1 MQITEGQRRSKMLI
15 KESFLLALS
24 AVRVNRMR
32 SFLTMLGIV
41 IGIGSVIGITAIGD
55 SIKSIMGKEIDNI
68 GTNQIF
74 IALSWEK
81 EEHGDDEY
89 FTMDDFRAVEEK
101 FGDKIVY
108 MVPGNAGKEIERK
121 FGNKKYTIALTG
133 ARGGLLEQRS
143 NISIVEGRMI
153 TEEDVEQEND
163 VIVIDK
169 KLAQEVAGGVDVI
182 GQKLEIDFGDS
193 VKELTVVGVVEETVS
208 AFAQQIGISD
218 KNKITCYVP
227 YTLFDVE
234 SEFGVGYI
242 SFYHRKDMSISQ
254 EQLVKEVGDF
264 LIATKGVPKDSY
276 RQGSVEKQASQING
290 MLSLIS
296 LGIGVIASISLIVGG
311 IGIMNI
317 MLVSVTERTREIGI
331 RKALGAKTKNIL
343 FQFLIESSILSL
355 IGGLIGIVVGLG
367 IGKLGAILAKVD
379 LKINIPIIVGAVIFS
394 SLVGMFFGLYPAKRA
409 AKLDPIEALR
419 YE

>member
-108 MVPGNAGKEIERK
+108 MVPGNASKEIERK

-193 VKELTVVGVVEETVS
+193 VKELTVVGVVEEKVS

-227 YTLFDVE
+227 YTLSDIE
-234 SEFGVGYI
+234 SEGSGYI
-242 SFYHRKDMSISQ
+242 GFYHHKDMSISQ
-254 EQLVKEVGDF
+254 EELAKQVGDF
-264 LIATKGVPKDSY
+264 LVATKGVPKDSY
-276 RQGSVEKQASQING
+276 RQESVEKQASQVNG
-290 MLSLIS
+290 MLGLIS

>member
-1 MQITEGQRRSKMLI
+1 MLI

-74 IALSWEK
+74 IALSWERD
-81 EEHGDDEY
+81 EHGDDEY

-108 MVPGNAGKEIERK
+108 MVPGNASKEIERK

-133 ARGGLLEQRS
+133 ARGGLLEQRA
-143 NISIVEGRMI
+143 NISMVAGRMI
-153 TEEDVEQEND
+153 TEEDAEQENN

-227 YTLFDVE
+227 YTLSDIE
-234 SEFGVGYI
+234 SEGSGYI
-242 SFYHRKDMSISQ
+242 GFYHHKDMSISQ
-254 EQLVKEVGDF
+254 EELAKQVGDF
-264 LIATKGVPKDSY
+264 LVATKGVPKDSY
-276 RQGSVEKQASQING
+276 RQESVEKQASQVNG
-290 MLSLIS
+290 MLGLIS
-296 LGIGVIASISLIVGG
+296 LGIGVMHPFLIVGG

>member
-1 MQITEGQRRSKMLI
+1 MLI

-74 IALSWEK
+74 IALSWERD
-81 EEHGDDEY
+81 EHGDDEY

-101 FGDKIVY
+101 FADKIAY
-108 MVPGNAGKEIERK
+108 MVPGNANKEVQQEIN
-121 FGNKKYTIALTG
+121 NKKYTIALTG
-133 ARGGLLEQRS
+133 ARGGLLEQRA
-143 NISIVEGRMI
+143 NISMVAGRMI
-153 TEEDVEQEND
+153 TEEDAEQENN

-193 VKELTVVGVVEETVS
+193 VKELTVVGVVEEKVS

-227 YTLFDVE
+227 YTLSDIE
-234 SEFGVGYI
+234 SEGSGYI
-242 SFYHRKDMSISQ
+242 GFYHHKDMSISQ
-254 EQLVKEVGDF
+254 EELAKQVGDF
-264 LIATKGVPKDSY
+264 LVATKGVPKDSY
-276 RQGSVEKQASQING
+276 RQESVEKQASQVNG

-379 LKINIPIIVGAVIFS
+379 LKINIPVIVGAVIFS

>member
-1 MQITEGQRRSKMLI
+1 MLI

-74 IALSWEK
+74 ITLSWEK

-108 MVPGNAGKEIERK
+108 MVPGNASKEIERK

-133 ARGGLLEQRS
+133 ARGGLLEQRA
-143 NISIVEGRMI
+143 NISMVEGRMI
-153 TEEDVEQEND
+153 TEEDAEQEND

-218 KNKITCYVP
+218 KNKRTCYVP

-254 EQLVKEVGDF
+254 EELAKEVGDF
-264 LIATKGVPKDSY
+264 LVATKGVPKDSY
-276 RQGSVEKQASQING
+276 RQESVEKQASQVNG

-379 LKINIPIIVGAVIFS
+379 LKINIPVIVGAVIFS

>member
-1 MQITEGQRRSKMLI
+1 MLI

-74 IALSWEK
+74 IALSWERD
-81 EEHGDDEY
+81 EHGDDEY

-101 FGDKIVY
+101 FADKIAY
-108 MVPGNAGKEIERK
+108 MVPGNANKEVQQEIN
-121 FGNKKYTIALTG
+121 NKKYTIALTG
-133 ARGGLLEQRS
+133 ARGGLLEQRA
-143 NISIVEGRMI
+143 NISMVAGRMI
-153 TEEDVEQEND
+153 TEEDAEQEND

-193 VKELTVVGVVEETVS
+193 VKELTVVGVVEEKVS

-227 YTLFDVE
+227 YTLSDIE
-234 SEFGVGYI
+234 SEGSGYI
-242 SFYHRKDMSISQ
+242 GFYHHKDMSISQ
-254 EQLVKEVGDF
+254 EELAKQVGDF
-264 LIATKGVPKDSY
+264 LVATKGVPKDSY
-276 RQGSVEKQASQING
+276 RQESVEKQASQVNG

>member
-74 IALSWEK
+74 IALSWERD
-81 EEHGDDEY
+81 EHGDDEY

-101 FGDKIVY
+101 FADKIAY
-108 MVPGNAGKEIERK
+108 MVPGNANKEVQQEIN
-121 FGNKKYTIALTG
+121 NKKYTIALTG
-133 ARGGLLEQRS
+133 ARGGLLEQRA
-143 NISIVEGRMI
+143 NISMVAGRMI
-153 TEEDVEQEND
+153 TEEDAEQENN

-193 VKELTVVGVVEETVS
+193 VKELTVVGVVEEKVS

-227 YTLFDVE
+227 YTLSDIE
-234 SEFGVGYI
+234 SEGSGYI
-242 SFYHRKDMSISQ
+242 GFYHHKDMSISQ
-254 EQLVKEVGDF
+254 EELAKQVGDF
-264 LIATKGVPKDSY
+264 LVATKGVPKDSY
-276 RQGSVEKQASQING
+276 RQESVEKQASQVNG
-290 MLSLIS
+290 MLGLIS

>member
-74 IALSWEK
+74 IALSWERD
-81 EEHGDDEY
+81 EHGDDEY

-101 FGDKIVY
+101 FADKIAY
-108 MVPGNAGKEIERK
+108 MVPGNANKEVQQEIN
-121 FGNKKYTIALTG
+121 NKKYTIALTG
-133 ARGGLLEQRS
+133 ARGGLLEQRA
-143 NISIVEGRMI
+143 NISMVAGRMI
-153 TEEDVEQEND
+153 TEEAAEQEND

-193 VKELTVVGVVEETVS
+193 VKELTVVGVVEEKVS

-227 YTLFDVE
+227 YTLSDIE
-234 SEFGVGYI
+234 SEGSGYI
-242 SFYHRKDMSISQ
+242 GFYHHKDMSISQ
-254 EQLVKEVGDF
+254 EELAKQVGDF
-264 LIATKGVPKDSY
+264 LVATKGVPKDSY
-276 RQGSVEKQASQING
+276 RQESVEKQASQVNG
-290 MLSLIS
+290 MLGLIS

>member
-1 MQITEGQRRSKMLI
+1 MLI

-74 IALSWEK
+74 IALSWERD
-81 EEHGDDEY
+81 EHGDDEY

-101 FGDKIVY
+101 FADKIAY
-108 MVPGNAGKEIERK
+108 MVPGNANKEVQQEIN
-121 FGNKKYTIALTG
+121 NKKYTIALTG
-133 ARGGLLEQRS
+133 ARGGLLEQRA
-143 NISIVEGRMI
+143 NISMVAGRMI
-153 TEEDVEQEND
+153 TEEDAEQENN

-193 VKELTVVGVVEETVS
+193 VKELTVVGVVEEKVS

-227 YTLFDVE
+227 YTLSDIE
-234 SEFGVGYI
+234 SEGSGYI
-242 SFYHRKDMSISQ
+242 GFYHHKDMSISQ
-254 EQLVKEVGDF
+254 EELAKQVGDF
-264 LIATKGVPKDSY
+264 LVATKGVPKDSY
-276 RQGSVEKQASQING
+276 RQESVEKQASQVNG

-355 IGGLIGIVVGLG
+355 IGGLIGIIVGLG

-379 LKINIPIIVGAVIFS
+379 LKINIPVIVGAVIFS

>member
-1 MQITEGQRRSKMLI
+1 MLI

-55 SIKSIMGKEIDNI
+55 SIKSIVSKEIDNI
-68 GTNQIF
+68 GTNQVF
-74 IALSWEK
+74 ITTNWEK
-81 EEHGDDEY
+81 EEHGDEES
-89 FTMDDFRAVEEK
+89 FTMNDFRAVEEK
-101 FGDKIVY
+101 FADKIAY
-108 MVPGNAGKEIERK
+108 MVPGNASKEVEQELN
-121 FGNKKYTIALTG
+121 NKKYTIALTG
-133 ARGGLLEQRS
+133 ARGGFLEQRA
-143 NISIVEGRMI
+143 NISMVAGRMI
-153 TEEDVEQEND
+153 TEEDVEQENN

-193 VKELTVVGVVEETVS
+193 VKELTVVGVVEEKVS

-218 KNKITCYVP
+218 KNKRTCYVP

-234 SEFGVGYI
+234 SGTFGFI
-242 SFYHRKDMSISQ
+242 SFYHHKDMSISQ
-254 EQLVKEVGDF
+254 EALAKEVGEF
-264 LIATKGVPKDSY
+264 LVAIKGVPKDSY
-276 RQGSVEKQASQING
+276 RQESVEKQAFQINS
-290 MLSLIS
+290 MLNLIS
-296 LGIGVIASISLIVGG
+296 LGIGVIAAISLIVGG

>member
-1 MQITEGQRRSKMLI
+1 MQITEEQRRSKMLI

-101 FGDKIVY
+101 FGDKIAY
-108 MVPGNAGKEIERK
+108 MVPGNAGKEVEQELN
-121 FGNKKYTIALTG
+121 NKKYTIALTG
-133 ARGGLLEQRS
+133 ARGGFLEQRA
-143 NISIVEGRMI
+143 NISMVAGRMI

-234 SEFGVGYI
+234 SEGMGYI

-276 RQGSVEKQASQING
+276 RQGSVEEQASQING

-355 IGGLIGIVVGLG
+355 IGGLIGIVLGLG

-379 LKINIPIIVGAVIFS
+379 LKINIPVIIGAVIFS

>member
-1 MQITEGQRRSKMLI
+1 MLI

-74 IALSWEK
+74 IALSWERD
-81 EEHGDDEY
+81 EHGDDEY

-101 FGDKIVY
+101 FADKIAY
-108 MVPGNAGKEIERK
+108 MVPGNANKEVQQEIN
-121 FGNKKYTIALTG
+121 NKKYTIALTG
-133 ARGGLLEQRS
+133 ARGGLLEQRA
-143 NISIVEGRMI
+143 NISMVAGRMI
-153 TEEDVEQEND
+153 TEEDAEQEND

-193 VKELTVVGVVEETVS
+193 VKELTVVGVVEEKVS

-227 YTLFDVE
+227 YTLSDIE
-234 SEFGVGYI
+234 SEGSGYI
-242 SFYHRKDMSISQ
+242 GFYHHKDMSISQ
-254 EQLVKEVGDF
+254 EELAKQVGDF
-264 LIATKGVPKDSY
+264 LVATKGVPKDSY
-276 RQGSVEKQASQING
+276 RQESVEKQASQVNG

-379 LKINIPIIVGAVIFS
+379 LKINIPVIVGAVIFS

>member
-1 MQITEGQRRSKMLI
+1 MLI

-41 IGIGSVIGITAIGD
+41 IGIGSVIGISAIGD
-55 SIKSIMGKEIDNI
+55 SIKSIMSKEIDNI
-68 GTNQIF
+68 GTNQIY
-74 IALSWEK
+74 IARNWEK
-81 EEHGDDEY
+81 ENHEDEEF

-108 MVPGNAGKEIERK
+108 MVPGNAHQEIEQEINNR
-121 FGNKKYTIALTG
+121 NYNIALTG
-133 ARGGLLEQRS
+133 ARSGFLEQRS
-143 NISIVEGRMI
+143 NISMVTGRMI
-153 TEEDVEQEND
+153 TEKDVEQENN
-163 VIVIDK
+163 VIVLDK
-169 KLAQEVAGGVDVI
+169 KLAQEVAGGVDII

-193 VKELTVVGVVEETVS
+193 VKELTVVGVVEEKVS
-208 AFAQQIGISD
+208 AFAQTIGISD
-218 KNKITCYVP
+218 KNERICYVP

-234 SEFGVGYI
+234 SGSSGYI
-242 SFYHRKDMSISQ
+242 GFYHHKYMSISQ
-254 EQLVKEVGDF
+254 EELAKEVGDF
-264 LIATKGVPKDSY
+264 LVATKGVSKDSY
-276 RQGSVEKQASQING
+276 RQESVEKQASQINSI
-290 MLSLIS
+290 LNVIS
-296 LGIGVIASISLIVGG
+296 LGIGAIAAISLIVGG

-355 IGGLIGIVVGLG
+355 IGGLIGIVMGLG
-367 IGKLGAILAKVD
+367 IGKVGANLAKVD

>member
-1 MQITEGQRRSKMLI
+1 MLI

-41 IGIGSVIGITAIGD
+41 IGISSVIGITAIGD

-68 GTNQIF
+68 GTNQIY
-74 IALSWEK
+74 IALSWDK
-81 EEHGDDEY
+81 QEHGDNEF

-108 MVPGNAGKEIERK
+108 MVPGNANKEIERE

-143 NISIVEGRMI
+143 NITIVSGRMI
-153 TEEDVEQEND
+153 TEEDVEQENN

-234 SEFGVGYI
+234 SEGMGYI
-242 SFYHRKDMSISQ
+242 GFYHRKDMSISQ
-254 EQLVKEVGDF
+254 EELAKEVENF
-264 LIATKGVPKDSY
+264 LVATKGVPKDSY
-276 RQGSVEKQASQING
+276 RQESVEKQASQING
-290 MLSLIS
+290 MLGLIS
-296 LGIGVIASISLIVGG
+296 FGIGVIASISLIVGG

-355 IGGLIGIVVGLG
+355 IGGLIGIVLGLG

-379 LKINIPIIVGAVIFS
+379 LKINIPVIIGAVIFS

>member
-1 MQITEGQRRSKMLI
+1 MLI

-74 IALSWEK
+74 IALSWERD
-81 EEHGDDEY
+81 EHGDDEY

-101 FGDKIVY
+101 FADKIAY
-108 MVPGNAGKEIERK
+108 MVPGNANKEVQQEIN
-121 FGNKKYTIALTG
+121 NKKYTIALTG
-133 ARGGLLEQRS
+133 ARGGLLEQRA
-143 NISIVEGRMI
+143 NISMVAGRMI
-153 TEEDVEQEND
+153 TEEDAEQEND

-193 VKELTVVGVVEETVS
+193 VKELTVVGVVEEKVS

-227 YTLFDVE
+227 YTLSDIE
-234 SEFGVGYI
+234 SEGSGYI
-242 SFYHRKDMSISQ
+242 GFYHHKDMSISQ
-254 EQLVKEVGDF
+254 EELAKQVGDF
-264 LIATKGVPKDSY
+264 LVATKGVPKDSY
-276 RQGSVEKQASQING
+276 RQESVEKQASQVNG
-290 MLSLIS
+290 MLGLIS
-296 LGIGVIASISLIVGG
+296 LGIGVIASISLLVGG

>member
-1 MQITEGQRRSKMLI
+1 MLI

-74 IALSWEK
+74 IALSWERD
-81 EEHGDDEY
+81 EHGDDEY

-101 FGDKIVY
+101 FADKIAY
-108 MVPGNAGKEIERK
+108 MVPGNANKEVQQEIN
-121 FGNKKYTIALTG
+121 NKKYTIALTG
-133 ARGGLLEQRS
+133 ARGGLLEQRA
-143 NISIVEGRMI
+143 NISMVAGRMI
-153 TEEDVEQEND
+153 TEEDAEQEND

-193 VKELTVVGVVEETVS
+193 VKELTVVGVVEEKVS

-227 YTLFDVE
+227 YTLSDIE
-234 SEFGVGYI
+234 SEGSGYI
-242 SFYHRKDMSISQ
+242 GFYHHKDMSISQ
-254 EQLVKEVGDF
+254 EELAKQVGDF
-264 LIATKGVPKDSY
+264 LVATKGVPKDSY
-276 RQGSVEKQASQING
+276 RQESVEKQASQVNG
-290 MLSLIS
+290 MLGLIS

>member
-1 MQITEGQRRSKMLI
+1 MLI

-74 IALSWEK
+74 IALSWERD
-81 EEHGDDEY
+81 EHGDDEY

-101 FGDKIVY
+101 FADKIAY
-108 MVPGNAGKEIERK
+108 MVPGNANKEVQQEIN
-121 FGNKKYTIALTG
+121 NKKYTIALTG
-133 ARGGLLEQRS
+133 ARGGLLEQRA
-143 NISIVEGRMI
+143 NISMVAGRMI
-153 TEEDVEQEND
+153 TEEDAEQEND

-193 VKELTVVGVVEETVS
+193 VKELTVVGVVEEKVS

-227 YTLFDVE
+227 YTLSDIE
-234 SEFGVGYI
+234 SEGSGYI
-242 SFYHRKDMSISQ
+242 GFYHHKDMSISQ
-254 EQLVKEVGDF
+254 EELAKQVGDF
-264 LIATKGVPKDSY
+264 LVATKGVPKDSY
-276 RQGSVEKQASQING
+276 RQESVEKQASQVNG
-290 MLSLIS
+290 MLGLIS

-355 IGGLIGIVVGLG
+355 IGGLIGIIVGLG

>member
-1 MQITEGQRRSKMLI
+1 MLI

-74 IALSWEK
+74 ITLSWEK

-108 MVPGNAGKEIERK
+108 MVPGNASKEIERK

-133 ARGGLLEQRS
+133 ARGGLLEQRA

-153 TEEDVEQEND
+153 TEEDAEQEND

-182 GQKLEIDFGDS
+182 GQKLEIDFLTRSEERRVG
-193 VKELTVVGVVEETVS
+193 KECRS
-208 AFAQQIGISD
+208 RWS
-218 KNKITCYVP
+218 P
-227 YTLFDVE
+227 Y
-234 SEFGVGYI
+234 
-242 SFYHRKDMSISQ
+242 H
-254 EQLVKEVGDF
+254 
-264 LIATKGVPKDSY
+264 
-276 RQGSVEKQASQING
+276 
-290 MLSLIS
+290 
-296 LGIGVIASISLIVGG
+296 
-311 IGIMNI
+311 
-317 MLVSVTERTREIGI
+317 
-331 RKALGAKTKNIL
+331 
-343 FQFLIESSILSL
+343 
-355 IGGLIGIVVGLG
+355 
-367 IGKLGAILAKVD
+367 
-379 LKINIPIIVGAVIFS
+379 
-394 SLVGMFFGLYPAKRA
+394 
-409 AKLDPIEALR
+409 
-419 YE
+419 

>member
-1 MQITEGQRRSKMLI
+1 MLI

-74 IALSWEK
+74 IALSWERD
-81 EEHGDDEY
+81 EHGDDEY

-101 FGDKIVY
+101 FADKIAY
-108 MVPGNAGKEIERK
+108 MVPGNANKEVQQEIN
-121 FGNKKYTIALTG
+121 NKKYTIALTG
-133 ARGGLLEQRS
+133 ARGGLLEQRA
-143 NISIVEGRMI
+143 NISMVAGRMI
-153 TEEDVEQEND
+153 TEEDAEQENN

-193 VKELTVVGVVEETVS
+193 VKELTVVGVVEEKVS

-227 YTLFDVE
+227 YTLSDIE
-234 SEFGVGYI
+234 SEGSGYI
-242 SFYHRKDMSISQ
+242 GFYHHKDMSISQ
-254 EQLVKEVGDF
+254 EELAKQVGDF
-264 LIATKGVPKDSY
+264 LVATKGVPKDSY
-276 RQGSVEKQASQING
+276 RQESVEKQASQVNG
-290 MLSLIS
+290 MLGLIS